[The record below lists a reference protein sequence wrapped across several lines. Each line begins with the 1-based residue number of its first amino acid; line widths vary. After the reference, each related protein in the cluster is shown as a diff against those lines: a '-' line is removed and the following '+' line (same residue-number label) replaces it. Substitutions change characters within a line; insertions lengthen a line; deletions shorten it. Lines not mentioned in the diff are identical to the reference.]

1 MKIKPFLLTAVSL
14 LILLLTSCS
23 TTNKGEVLQYNNTSL
38 DNKNRIEQFEKND
51 TYVPWWK
58 Q

>member
-14 LILLLTSCS
+14 LILLSTSCS